1 MGTTNLIVVATSV
14 LTAFP
19 RSPRQDSIS
28 YVNNLLLTKL
38 PELTGL
44 VTSFIQA
51 RQRRQPEV
59 SHSTS
64 ANTQYISSGNGSGLS
79 SNVHEGYRHI
89 TDVPIRRNENI
100 SSVNGA
106 LPYESIGQAPS
117 YESIS
122 QDEQQYYLSRPSSS
136 GSGVAGAPSSSSTWP
151 TISQLLSNQDR
162 SLQTPSTIS
171 TISTTSSPMTPFT
184 NFAQSVGPAVNVVM
198 TPTTNSSDN
207 VFERLRHS
215 SSMTLSPVL
224 ASESFQASRHQ
235 TIMEPRTE
243 STMESHFR
251 GGSAHLEFFS
261 TDSRNKSNPST
272 PTDTNG

>member
-1 MGTTNLIVVATSV
+1 MGTTDLNTVAMPV
-14 LTAFP
+14 LTAFL

-51 RQRRQPEV
+51 RQRRGPEV

-64 ANTQYISSGNGSGLS
+64 ANTQYISSGNASGLS
-79 SNVHEGYRHI
+79 SNVHGGYRHI
-89 TDVPIRRNENI
+89 TDVPIRRSENI

-106 LPYESIGQAPS
+106 PPYESIS
-117 YESIS
+117 H
-122 QDEQQYYLSRPSSS
+122 DEQQYYLSRPSSS
-136 GSGVAGAPSSSSTWP
+136 GSGIAGAPSSNSTWP

-184 NFAQSVGPAVNVVM
+184 NFGQGVGSVVNVVM
-198 TPTTNSSDN
+198 TPTTSSSDN

-235 TIMEPRTE
+235 TMEPRTE

-272 PTDTNG
+272 PTDSNG